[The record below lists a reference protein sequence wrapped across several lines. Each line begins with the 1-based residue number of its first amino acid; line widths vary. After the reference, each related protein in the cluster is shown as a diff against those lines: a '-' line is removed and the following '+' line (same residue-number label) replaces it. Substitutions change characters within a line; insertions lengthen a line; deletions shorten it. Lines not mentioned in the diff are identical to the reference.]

1 MNKKT
6 ESRLI
11 KDIAQTKITIPMLL
25 EKRQREEL
33 IDGIFKI
40 IQKLENPE
48 IDRLLD
54 HYEDFI
60 QNYDLKDLLYGNIE
74 VLNASRLDTKT
85 AAITSCLLALIA
97 FSSELLDN
105 EGRMIPLSDIPEDNI
120 AVSAIE
126 YIISSIALDDLLE
139 YLLYSIISIV
149 GVEYYTAFQQKI
161 GSKNFENEDILHLEN
176 DAELKEHIDM
186 MAWFAVIRLFLESVY
201 FYFNDENYNTKK
213 PLQ

>member
-1 MNKKT
+1 MKKKT
-6 ESRLI
+6 GNRLI
-11 KDIAQTKITIPMLL
+11 KNIDQAQITFPMLL

-33 IDGIFKI
+33 IEGIFKL

-48 IDRLLD
+48 INRLLD

-85 AAITSCLLALIA
+85 ATIASCLLALIA

-105 EGRMIPLSDIPEDNI
+105 DGRMIPLNDIPEDNI

-126 YIISSIALDDLLE
+126 YIISSIVLDDLLE

-161 GSKNFENEDILHLEN
+161 GSKDFANEDILHLEN
-176 DAELKEHIDM
+176 DIELKEHIDL

-201 FYFNDENYNTKK
+201 FYFKDENHKIKK

>member
-1 MNKKT
+1 MKKKT

-11 KDIAQTKITIPMLL
+11 KNIDQAQITFPVLL
-25 EKRQREEL
+25 EKRQRQEL
-33 IDGIFKI
+33 IDGIFKLI
-40 IQKLENPE
+40 KKLENPE
-48 IDRLLD
+48 IDRLLN

-85 AAITSCLLALIA
+85 AAIMSCLLAMIA

-105 EGRMIPLSDIPEDNI
+105 EGRMIPLIDIPEDNI

-126 YIISSIALDDLLE
+126 YIRSSIVLDDLLE

-149 GVEYYTAFQQKI
+149 GGEYYMAFQQKI
-161 GSKNFENEDILHLEN
+161 ASENFSNEDILHLEN
-176 DAELKEHIDM
+176 DGELNEHIDL
-186 MAWFAVIRLFLESVY
+186 MAWFAVMRLFLESVY
-201 FYFNDENYNTKK
+201 FYFNDENHNIKK
-213 PLQ
+213 PL

>member
-1 MNKKT
+1 MKKKT

-11 KDIAQTKITIPMLL
+11 TNIDQTKITFPMLL
-25 EKRQREEL
+25 EKRQRKEL
-33 IDGIFKI
+33 IDGIFKL

-48 IDRLLD
+48 IDRLVD

-85 AAITSCLLALIA
+85 AAIMSCLLALIA

-105 EGRMIPLSDIPEDNI
+105 EGRMIPLSDIPEENI

-126 YIISSIALDDLLE
+126 YVIGSIALDDLLE
-139 YLLYSIISIV
+139 YFLYSIISIV

-161 GSKNFENEDILHLEN
+161 GSKDFANEDIRHLEN
-176 DAELKEHIDM
+176 DRELKEHIDL
-186 MAWFAVIRLFLESVY
+186 MAWFAVMRLFLESVY
-201 FYFNDENYNTKK
+201 FYFNDENHNIKK
-213 PLQ
+213 SLR